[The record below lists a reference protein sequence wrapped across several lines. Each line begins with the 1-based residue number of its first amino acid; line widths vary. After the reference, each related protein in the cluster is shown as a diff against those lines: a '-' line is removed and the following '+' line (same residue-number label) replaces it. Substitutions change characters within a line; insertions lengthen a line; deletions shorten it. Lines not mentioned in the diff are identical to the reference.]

1 MDPQTRAGFGSPLCI
16 PIFAGIYSLSLFVL
30 FYSGPLLLFLGFLEY
45 KGHSGLLNFYEI
57 RCSNA
62 GKWYTMLPET
72 QCLSETAYNLQ
83 DVLSV
88 KQKVSRPQSS
98 CVLFP
103 DRDYY
108 PMKRKR
114 TEPSFRKFASWYP
127 FPGTESLLPSLNV
140 SDLTQF
146 LGGSYDKFKK
156 KIAFC
161 FYQISHAEDFSLL
174 LILTV
179 EVEVS

>member
-1 MDPQTRAGFGSPLCI
+1 
-16 PIFAGIYSLSLFVL
+16 
-30 FYSGPLLLFLGFLEY
+30 
-45 KGHSGLLNFYEI
+45 
-57 RCSNA
+57 
-62 GKWYTMLPET
+62 MLPET

-146 LGGSYDKFKK
+146 LGGSYDKLKK